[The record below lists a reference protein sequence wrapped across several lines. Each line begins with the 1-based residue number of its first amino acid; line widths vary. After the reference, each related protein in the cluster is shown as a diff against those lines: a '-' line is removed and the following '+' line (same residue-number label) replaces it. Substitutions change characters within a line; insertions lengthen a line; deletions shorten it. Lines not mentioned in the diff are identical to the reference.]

1 MHGGTIEAAS
11 EGHGKGS
18 QFVVTLPLAMEAA
31 IPQEVPPAASNGG
44 RTGKR
49 ILIADDNTDVVE
61 AFEVM
66 LRMLGHEVE
75 IAHDGIQAL
84 EIAERSHPEVIVLDI
99 GMPQLNG
106 YDAAR
111 RIRQMPWSE
120 NAVLIA
126 LTGWGDEKDR
136 RKSEDA
142 GFDVH
147 LVKPVDPV
155 TLGNLLD
162 TIEPQSTKQELKRF
176 KELP

>member
-1 MHGGTIEAAS
+1 MVS
-11 EGHGKGS
+11 KD
-18 QFVVTLPLAMEAA
+18 
-31 IPQEVPPAASNGG
+31 G
-44 RTGKR
+44 RAGKR

-66 LRMLGHEVE
+66 LRMFGHEVE
-75 IAHDGIQAL
+75 VAHDGFQAL
-84 EIAERSHPEVIVLDI
+84 EIAERYKPDVIVLDI

-111 RIRQMPWSE
+111 RQLPWSE
-120 NAVLIA
+120 KSVLIA

-136 RKSEDA
+136 RKSEEA

-155 TLGNLLD
+155 TLSNLLD
-162 TIEPQSTKQELKRF
+162 TIEPQSTTQKLKSF